1 MLGSCLC
8 CGLCSMMS
16 DYKVALVDDNVNDF
30 YVVFS
35 GPKESPYEGGRWK
48 VHVELPN
55 DYPYK
60 SPSIGFC
67 NRIFHPNVDELSGAV
82 CLDVINQR
90 WSPMFDLLN
99 IFESFLPQLLLYP
112 NPTDP
117 LNGEAA
123 GLLLREPVQYSAKVK
138 EYVIRYGQAS
148 LDAEQPCK
156 APTTDDMDDEDEA
169 LSYLSDGSDSL

>member
-1 MLGSCLC
+1 
-8 CGLCSMMS
+8 
-16 DYKVALVDDNVNDF
+16 
-30 YVVFS
+30 
-35 GPKESPYEGGRWK
+35 
-48 VHVELPN
+48 
-55 DYPYK
+55 
-60 SPSIGFC
+60 
-67 NRIFHPNVDELSGAV
+67 
-82 CLDVINQR
+82 
-90 WSPMFDLLN
+90 MFDLLN